1 MIAGNQQFPTMKT
14 FLQTDWGPSLRQG
27 ARYLAQ
33 AIALVWTLAMITREA
48 LELANDH
55 LAAWWAQVLRV
66 APAPVMV
73 AAPVA
78 APPAPTNPP
87 RPVRKRQPAKATTGK
102 PRPARRRKPKVAP
115 ACGAAVPVGMG
126 A

>member
-55 LAAWWAQVLRV
+55 LAAWWVQMLRV
-66 APAPVMV
+66 VPAPVMV

-87 RPVRKRQPAKATTGK
+87 RPVRQPAKAKAKATGK
-102 PRPARRRKPKVAP
+102 PRPARRRKPKA
-115 ACGAAVPVGMG
+115 ACGGAVPVGMG